1 MNAAPVTS
9 GTGPAV
15 DLGLLV
21 DDGVWTRSRKQV
33 LLLCALA
40 IILDGLDNQILGFAI
55 PSMMAE
61 WGVTRSDFAPALALG
76 YVGMTVGTPLGGF
89 LGDRIGRKV
98 ALVGSVIL
106 FGLATAA
113 IALAHGPSDI
123 SLYRFIAGLGLGG
136 ALPAA
141 TTLIAEFTPKHRRS
155 LSVMLGIVCIPI
167 GGMIGGLLAA
177 QLLPAYGWRSLFVVS
192 GLAPMLVA
200 VILAFALPESP
211 QYLLRRGADRRRLET
226 SVRAL
231 GVAVPAGS
239 HFVDQRGATVARAS
253 FGALFESDYR
263 RSTLALWVAF
273 FFCLLPVYVLYAW
286 APTLLTSKGIDVK
299 LASLGLSLF
308 NFGGVAGCIAAA
320 WAIGRYGSRIGILTM
335 AGAASLG
342 AAILSVIPLSASS
355 QSLLMPLLFVEGFFL
370 LGAQGS
376 LYALA
381 THVYPTSIRS
391 TGVGAAAGFG
401 RAGAIVSAYIGSA
414 ALGYGSEAFFGVIV
428 TCLVL
433 TFIAVSVVNLHAA
446 SLRRQSYGHA

>member
-1 MNAAPVTS
+1 M
-9 GTGPAV
+9 GQ
-15 DLGLLV
+15 DH
-21 DDGVWTRSRKQV
+21 GV
-33 LLLCALA
+33 
-40 IILDGLDNQILGFAI
+40 
-55 PSMMAE
+55 
-61 WGVTRSDFAPALALG
+61 
-76 YVGMTVGTPLGGF
+76 
-89 LGDRIGRKV
+89 LGDRVGRKI

-141 TTLIAEFTPKHRRS
+141 TTLIAEFTPKRRRS

-177 QLLPAYGWRSLFVVS
+177 QLLPVYGWRSLFVVS
-192 GLAPMLVA
+192 GLAPMVVALV
-200 VILAFALPESP
+200 LAFALPESP
-211 QYLLRRGADRRRLET
+211 QYLLRRGADRRRLDA

-231 GVAVPAGS
+231 GGAVPAGS
-239 HFVDQRGATVARAS
+239 HFVDQCDATIARAS
-253 FGALFESDYR
+253 FGALFEGAYR
-263 RSTLALWVAF
+263 RSTLALSLAF

-286 APTLLTSKGIDVK
+286 APTSKGIDIK

-335 AGAASLG
+335 AGAAALG
-342 AAILSVIPLSASS
+342 AAILSLIPLSASS
-355 QSLLMPLLFVEGFFL
+355 QSVLMPLLFVEGFFL

-433 TFIAVSVVNLHAA
+433 TFVAVGVVNLHAA
-446 SLRRQSYGHA
+446 SLRRQS